1 MKSMN
6 LFGNNTPKEITKPK
20 ETTNQLPPAPIQ
32 DEEGNLTFELEGKTY
47 SINVNLEEERER
59 VKTEVNANPL
69 VQYDWFEEFEGDVED
84 GHWVFYDTSMYIPK
98 KIIEISIYII
108 TQDVIKHL
116 QFQLMQLLVE
126 IYLVIVIN

>member
-69 VQYDWFEEFEGDVED
+69 VKYDWFEEFEGDVED
-84 GHWVFYDTSMYIPK
+84 GNWVFYDT
-98 KIIEISIYII
+98 
-108 TQDVIKHL
+108 
-116 QFQLMQLLVE
+116 
-126 IYLVIVIN
+126 